1 MKKLLLFVGILL
13 FGFVPIASG
22 ESFHCGNRVVS
33 IGDSRMDVLSKC
45 GPPDDSETVSYDTKG
60 SASGDGSVD
69 LKTKKVDKLYYNCG
83 DSRFIRV
90 LTVIDGKLVKIE
102 NGGYGSG
109 PAKCE

>member
-1 MKKLLLFVGILL
+1 MRELLLFLGMFL
-13 FGFVPIASG
+13 FGFVSIASSD
-22 ESFHCGNRVVS
+22 SFHCGNRVVS
-33 IGDSRMDVLSKC
+33 TGDSKMDVLSKC

-60 SASGDGSVD
+60 SASGEGSVD

-83 DSRFIRV
+83 ESRLIRV